1 MSKVTRAMSG
11 YYVLTFARP
20 DLRRG
25 VHEMSIK
32 VKEHGHPWVLARPT
46 YID

>member
-32 VKEHGHPWVLARPT
+32 VERHGHPWVLARPT
-46 YID
+46 YSD